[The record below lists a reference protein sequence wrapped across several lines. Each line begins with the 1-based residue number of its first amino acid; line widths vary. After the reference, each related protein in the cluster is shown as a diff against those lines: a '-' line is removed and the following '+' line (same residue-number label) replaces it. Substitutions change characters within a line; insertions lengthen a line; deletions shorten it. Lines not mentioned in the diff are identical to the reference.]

1 MVDSDDA
8 SSGTQLLLQGLGEI
22 RQNLAR
28 IECLYDNT
36 RTTMVLDEGEK
47 LSVSGRTRIQNSTCM
62 YAPDTLSGQGPSI
75 CRN

>member
-1 MVDSDDA
+1 MVDSDEA
-8 SSGTQLLLQGLGEI
+8 SSGTQLLLQRLDEI
-22 RQNLAR
+22 QQNVAR

-36 RTTMVLDEGEK
+36 STTMALDEGRETISLWK
-47 LSVSGRTRIQNSTCM
+47 DEGSEFHL